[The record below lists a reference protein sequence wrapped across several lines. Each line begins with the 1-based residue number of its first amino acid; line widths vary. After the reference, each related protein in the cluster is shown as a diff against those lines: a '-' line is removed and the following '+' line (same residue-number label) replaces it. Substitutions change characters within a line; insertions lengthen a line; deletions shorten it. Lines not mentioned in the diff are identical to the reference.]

1 VTARL
6 PRQALGSADEA
17 AVVAL
22 AMGSDDDAYGELVR
36 RRQEQIRQLL
46 RRLCHDAALADD
58 LAQQT
63 FVQGWRTM
71 RTLKAPGAFGAW
83 LRKLAV
89 NVWLQHVRAAGSRLE
104 GAHADPLPE
113 ELWEVPVAEQLDL
126 DAALAQLP
134 APVRMCI
141 VLAYAEHMSH
151 REISEVT
158 ALPLG
163 TVKSHIARGAAR
175 LRELLRAYGEQHVG

>member
-1 VTARL
+1 VLL
-6 PRQALGSADEA
+6 PRPALGA
-17 AVVAL
+17 AEETAVAAL
-22 AMGSDDDAYGELVR
+22 AMGGDDDAYGELVR
-36 RRQEQIRQLL
+36 RRQEQIRHLL
-46 RRLCHDAALADD
+46 RRLCRDPALADD

-63 FVQGWRTM
+63 FMQAWRTI

-89 NVWLQHVRAAGSRLE
+89 NTWLQHARAPGNRLE
-104 GAHADPLPE
+104 APHADPLPE
-113 ELWEVPVAEQLDL
+113 EPYVASSAEQLDL
-126 DAALAQLP
+126 DGALAQLP

-151 REISEVT
+151 REISELT

-175 LRELLRAYGEQHVG
+175 LRELLRSYGEQHVG